1 MDVNKVRNT
10 VIFNGMTD
18 GEIEA
23 ALKGLKASEKK
34 YEKGEAIFLAGDTT
48 SRMGLVL
55 SGSVTIESND
65 VWGNRMILSHVEE
78 GGFFAETYGL
88 LGDEIMLVDV
98 IANEDSEILFLTVK
112 NLTSKVS
119 DEGTWV
125 IKAVSN
131 LLSISAQKNLMLSGR
146 SFHTSPKTIRD
157 RVMSYLNSLYIK
169 QKSREIVIPFDRQQL
184 ADYLNVERTAL
195 SKELGKMKDDGL
207 IDFQKNHFHLMESFE
222 LYCFHCFV

>member
-1 MDVNKVRNT
+1 MKYILRTANMDVNKVRDT

-34 YEKGEAIFLAGDTT
+34 YEKGEAIFLAGDIT

-195 SKELGKMKDDGL
+195 SKELGKMRDDGL
-207 IDFQKNHFHLMESFE
+207 ISFKKNRFTIEE
-222 LYCFHCFV
+222 T

>member
-1 MDVNKVRNT
+1 MKYILRTANMDVNKVRNT

-78 GGFFAETYGL
+78 GGFLAETYGL

-98 IANEDSEILFLTVK
+98 IANEDSKILFLTVK

-195 SKELGKMKDDGL
+195 SKELGKMRDDGL
-207 IDFQKNHFHLMESFE
+207 ISFKKNRFTIEE
-222 LYCFHCFV
+222 T

>member
-131 LLSISAQKNLMLSGR
+131 LLSISAQKNLRLSGR

-195 SKELGKMKDDGL
+195 SKELGKMRDDGL
-207 IDFQKNHFHLMESFE
+207 ISFKKNRFTIEE
-222 LYCFHCFV
+222 T